1 MPQPDGQKV
10 GENAPGVMVTDA
22 HSRTLGLIASL
33 LLLGTAWMLS
43 SILVP
48 FVLALILA
56 VAMSPVV
63 SWMERRG
70 WPTTVGSLLCMLFVA
85 SLIVGTLGLMVYQ
98 AGSILQD
105 SDKYVD
111 RVGSLLAQVSRKT
124 GGDQV
129 MESLGFISQK
139 SRNASERENGDRTQ
153 ANSDKPDQK
162 EESAE
167 RASEAARTSPSGYWT
182 SFVRRNLQ
190 TVLGWVTSGIGG
202 LAGFAA
208 ELVVFLAFLFYML
221 QTRTEWVERLT
232 LATSRLGMKPRLKQL
247 HRSQHEIVIFV
258 GFVTLVA
265 CCYAIVTSVAFWLI
279 GLPQPLLWGL
289 LTGLL
294 EFIPF
299 FGPTIAGTLISLVA
313 LALGSM
319 WQPLAVIGLFL
330 CLHLVEGYII
340 TPMVYGQAVRIDPVT
355 TLVGILLFGWIWGP
369 LGSMLAMPSMILLRG
384 IVVIS
389 PDTPALDA
397 IANVDEDKK
406 KAGNGVK
413 AEPSKT

>member
-1 MPQPDGQKV
+1 MPQSDGQKT
-10 GENAPGVMVTDA
+10 GENAPDLVVSDA
-22 HSRTLGLIASL
+22 NSRTLEVIASL
-33 LLLGTAWMLS
+33 LLLGAAWMLS

-63 SWMERRG
+63 SWLERRG

-85 SLIVGTLGLMVYQ
+85 SLIVGTLGLMVFQ
-98 AGSILQD
+98 AGSILQN

-111 RVGSLLAQVSRKT
+111 RVGHLLAKVSSQT
-124 GGDQV
+124 GGDRV
-129 MESLGFISQK
+129 MESLGFITQESED
-139 SRNASERENGDRTQ
+139 ASERNKG
-153 ANSDKPDQK
+153 
-162 EESAE
+162 ESAGASMDGEGQE
-167 RASEAARTSPSGYWT
+167 RNAEQAGESGKTSPSGYWT

-232 LATSRLGMKPRLKQL
+232 LASSRLGMKPRLKQVQ
-247 HRSQHEIVIFV
+247 RSQHEIVIFV

-265 CCYAIVTSVAFWLI
+265 SCYAIVTSIAFWFI

-299 FGPTIAGTLISLVA
+299 FGPAIAGTLIALVA
-313 LALGSM
+313 LALGSL
-319 WQPLAVIGLFL
+319 WQPMAVVGLFL

-384 IVVIS
+384 IVMIS

-397 IANVDEDKK
+397 IADVDEEKK
-406 KAGNGVK
+406 EVANGVK
-413 AEPSKT
+413 SECSKA